1 MLSQYADFSQTMA
14 VYCFL
19 PYVTA
24 YVTLATSSLFSD
36 RVGKVTS
43 PSSLLSPQ
51 YQNSLGL
58 VILIYL
64 SFLLPIFLIFYTY
77 RGVEGSTATLTGAL
91 LACNLKWVL
100 LLLSFFFL
108 SLISLLLRYSSHM
121 HSKYTIE
128 VYYAYIF
135 LFLAWFFV
143 SFSVNVLTFLLA
155 LEVVTL
161 LLILLMCNLWLFGAS
176 ACSGLRTNG
185 HQAGLVAGQAQYALI
200 SVVLSFVWVMGFA
213 TIFFLW
219 AVALS
224 FPTFNSTDFFYVS
237 LVGLNWKSQVS
248 GGLFSSFMLSG
259 SWLAFALLFK
269 LVLQPFQT
277 FLTLFY
283 KQLPPTVLLG
293 YFQFYYILVLFFLFF
308 FIVTPFG
315 FMTFSWH

>member
-259 SWLAFALLFK
+259 SWLGFALLFK